1 MKVIKR
7 LNCVKVCD
15 KKWIEVNDLSRG
27 QYSVNKNIKFKTP
40 MLRSDFRDYSDAY
53 IVEKARVS
61 VTSTVNVNSQHKNL
75 VLNNNA
81 PLRWWISK
89 TNNTFTYSAEYLDIA
104 MLYNLSGWRS
114 FWTYYRG
121 KVNDDPDE
129 NNAAG
134 NYRIKNQKATTSKY
148 FEYKTK

>member
-1 MKVIKR
+1 
-7 LNCVKVCD
+7 
-15 KKWIEVNDLSRG
+15 
-27 QYSVNKNIKFKTP
+27 

-104 MLYNLSGWRS
+104 ILYNLSGWRS
-114 FWTYYRG
+114 FWNYYRG
-121 KVNDDPDE
+121 KVNDDADE